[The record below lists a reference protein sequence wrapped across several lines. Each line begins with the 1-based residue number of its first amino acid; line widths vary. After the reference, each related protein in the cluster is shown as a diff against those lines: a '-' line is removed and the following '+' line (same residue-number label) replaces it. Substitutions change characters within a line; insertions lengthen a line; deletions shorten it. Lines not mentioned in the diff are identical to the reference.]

1 MTKVS
6 PEVIT
11 ERRDATAA
19 LPEHTALQQA
29 PLPRLISGVEETRR
43 GLRHVMVDGYDGNRH
58 KMGQMANMY
67 GMMRDV
73 LAELKLET
81 LDLPHVIPY
90 FNGKIPKDS
99 GVSGTIIYPGGHMA
113 VHTFNKRETVFADVV
128 YDDQTGRDPMP
139 VLRDAIQS
147 VYDPKRIDE
156 FVRGHNQVADPS
168 IIPEAFGPHV
178 TFQGNLRFDQD
189 TLDWIYEFLQSIP
202 AAIGMTPISNPSVRS
217 TKGAKDGM
225 IVIAESH
232 ITIHS
237 DKDRNYYFDI
247 FSCKE
252 FDIAKFFEFAE
263 SRGLQID
270 KSSVVLAVRG
280 KDFPRT

>member
-6 PEVIT
+6 PETII

-19 LPEHTALQQA
+19 LPEHTTLQQP

-43 GLRHVMVDGYDGNRH
+43 GLRHVMVDGYDGNKH

-73 LAELKLET
+73 LSALKLET

-90 FNGKIPKDS
+90 FNGKIPMDS
-99 GVSGTIIYPGGHMA
+99 GVSGTIIYEGGHMA
-113 VHTFNKRETVFADVV
+113 VHTFNKKETVFADVA
-128 YDDQTGRDPMP
+128 YDDQTGEDPMP
-139 VLRDAIQS
+139 ILREAIRAT
-147 VYDPKRIDE
+147 YDPKRIDE
-156 FVRGHNQVADPS
+156 FVRGQNQVADPS
-168 IIPEAFGPHV
+168 VIPESFGPHV
-178 TFQGNLRFDQD
+178 TFQGALHFTQD
-189 TLDWIYEFLQSIP
+189 TVDWIYEFLKSIP
-202 AAIGMTPISNPSVRS
+202 AAIDMTPISNPSVRS
-217 TKGAKDGM
+217 TKGVKDGM

-252 FDIAKFFEFAE
+252 FDINKFFEFAE

-280 KDFPRT
+280 KDFPR

>member
-1 MTKVS
+1 MTKTSPDGTIERDGVTPSS
-6 PEVIT
+6 PEG
-11 ERRDATAA
+11 
-19 LPEHTALQQA
+19 TALRQ
-29 PLPRLISGVEETRR
+29 PSLPRLVSGVEEVRR
-43 GLRHVMVDGYDGNRH
+43 GLRHVMVDGYGGNSH

-67 GMMRDV
+67 GMMRAV
-73 LAELKLET
+73 LAELRLES

-90 FNGKIPKDS
+90 FDGKVPMDS
-99 GVSGTIIYPGGHMA
+99 GVSGTILYPGGHMA
-113 VHTFNKRETVFADVV
+113 VHTFNKKETVFADVA
-128 YDDQTGRDPMP
+128 YDDQTGKDPMP

-147 VYDPKRIDE
+147 VYDPRRIDE

-168 IIPEAFGPHV
+168 VIPESFGPHV

-189 TLDWIYEFLQSIP
+189 NLDWIYNFLQSIP
-202 AAIGMTPISNPSVRS
+202 AAIGMTPISTPSVKS
-217 TKGAKDGM
+217 TKGVKDGM

-237 DKDRNYYFDI
+237 DKDRNYHFDI

-280 KDFPRT
+280 KDFPR